1 MSRAAAVAAPPAGAV
16 SLSERIRT
24 ASTPTR
30 IRGFMYAIWGLSALL
45 LLVGGLMLEG
55 AHVALKTVGNDTA
68 PSIIAAQEIS
78 SALADLDANAANYLL
93 GTKVHQDAATAAVEK
108 QRVVVTNGIVAAAK
122 NITYDAEY
130 EPIKKLA
137 DQLGRYL
144 ELYGQM
150 KYRKDTG
157 DGAGAILIYNS
168 ATDLVHQ
175 EMLPAAAALDK
186 VNFDSLKA
194 EYAKQRRNSEGAE
207 VIAGLIAAGL
217 AFVLI
222 RAQIFLAR
230 KMRRMFN
237 LPLLAATVVTVVF
250 GLYLVTRIAAARE
263 DLRVAKEDA
272 FDSIH
277 ALWQARAV
285 AYDANG
291 DESRYLFF
299 VGPRSAAFDQAYKDK
314 VKKLTTMPQPESFI
328 MTALAKLRTDAV
340 PSAYKGY
347 FADELRNITFPGEGP
362 AALEVVRAFAA
373 YDKIDTKIRAL
384 ELGGKHADAVDLCIG
399 AGDGKSNAAFDRFDA
414 ALLKVIEINHTQF
427 KDTIDTGEDALST
440 AAKMLPLASLLIAV
454 LGLLG
459 LRPRLREYAA

>member
-1 MSRAAAVAAPPAGAV
+1 
-16 SLSERIRT
+16 
-24 ASTPTR
+24 
-30 IRGFMYAIWGLSALL
+30 MYSIWGLAALL

-55 AHVALKTVGNDTA
+55 AHLALKTVGKDTA

-93 GTKVHQDAATAAVEK
+93 GTKVHQDAATATVEK
-108 QRVVVTNGIVAAAK
+108 QRIVVTNGIVAAAK

-130 EPIKKLA
+130 EPIRKLA

-157 DGAGAILIYNS
+157 DAAGALQIYTS

-186 VNFDSLKA
+186 VNFDSLKT
-194 EYAKQRRNSEGAE
+194 EYDKQRRNSEGAE
-207 VIAGLIAAGL
+207 IVAGLIAAVLG
-217 AFVLI
+217 FVLI

-230 KMRRMFN
+230 RMRRMFN
-237 LPLLAATVVTVVF
+237 LPLLGATAVTAAF
-250 GLYLVTRIAAARE
+250 GIYLVISIADARE

-299 VGPRSAAFDQAYKDK
+299 PGPRSVAFDQAYKDK
-314 VKKLTTMPQPESFI
+314 VKKLATMPQPEPFI
-328 MTALAKLRTDAV
+328 MTGLAKLTKEAV

-347 FADELRNITFPGEGP
+347 FAEELRNLTFAGEGQ
-362 AALEVVRAFAA
+362 AALEMVRAFAA

-399 AGDGKSNAAFDRFDA
+399 TGDQKSNAAFDRFDA
-414 ALLKVIEINHTQF
+414 ALLKVIDINRKQF
-427 KDTIDTGEDALST
+427 DTTIQNGDSALST
-440 AAKMLPLASLLIAV
+440 AAKVLPLASLLIAV
-454 LGLLG
+454 LSLLG